1 MPLLRALKR
10 PNLSVDVRARLMAL
24 RDAMEAGS
32 VETLAPLLLG
42 ETDPFV
48 RETALTYLARLDGA
62 FPGEALIRLMR
73 EGDTALRN
81 GAIET
86 LGSLG
91 ERAVDALAP
100 LILDA
105 GADTDAR
112 IYALTALALVASSR
126 AAKLAL
132 DVALTDADVNI
143 CAAAV
148 DVVAQSGVRA
158 MAAALD
164 RVAARFPE
172 RPFLAFAAGAAQHR
186 LG

>member
-1 MPLLRALKR
+1 MPLSRDSSRSNAGDYASGRAALRAAL
-10 PNLSVDVRARLMAL
+10 DARSIDAL
-24 RDAMEAGS
+24 IA
-32 VETLAPLLLG
+32 LLVG
-42 ETDPFV
+42 QTDPLV
-48 RETALTYLARLDGA
+48 SETAFTHLARLDGA

-105 GADTDAR
+105 GADADAR

-132 DVALTDADVNI
+132 DVALNDADVNI

-148 DVVAQSGVRA
+148 DVVAESGVRA